1 MIIKYLFHQ
10 AKQSATESVHTCLIK
25 QNRVQWL
32 VKKYMVTWDSTI
44 LNIIVLDN
52 SLFKG

>member
-10 AKQSATESVHTCLIK
+10 AKQSAIELVHTCLIK
-25 QNRVQWL
+25 QNRMQWL
-32 VKKYMVTWDSTI
+32 VQKYTVTRDSTI